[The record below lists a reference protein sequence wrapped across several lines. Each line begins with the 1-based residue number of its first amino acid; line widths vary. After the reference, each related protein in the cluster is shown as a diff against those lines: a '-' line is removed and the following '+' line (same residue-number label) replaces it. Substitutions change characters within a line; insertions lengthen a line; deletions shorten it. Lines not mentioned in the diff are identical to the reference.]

1 MQQTPFAGLLLGLWE
16 SPEPCSMASTS
27 RMADKESVCGAF
39 CLFSYFQTGLEGSEN
54 TDVWGI
60 GVGIVVAVLQAVP
73 CDLGTWIGTS
83 ASAAGGSAAF
93 PASG

>member
-1 MQQTPFAGLLLGLWE
+1 MVLFAY
-16 SPEPCSMASTS
+16 SVIS
-27 RMADKESVCGAF
+27 RQGWRAQKTQMW
-39 CLFSYFQTGLEGSEN
+39 
-54 TDVWGI
+54 WGI

-83 ASAAGGSAAF
+83 ASAAGGSTAF